1 MVAACVAAP
10 TRLKASVVAVLAGI
24 FAGVIMAMIFLPH
37 AAILLVFNRRFT
49 GRPADDAA
57 SSPVAWLLAAVAAV
71 SFLTWGA
78 LGVAAAILF
87 TIAQRYAPTHVP
99 GIPSLAYLIGVLV
112 IVLLAV
118 PWVFILVPKF
128 WRHALFE
135 FAVFVAIFGFQIP
148 MTAGVG

>member
-1 MVAACVAAP
+1 MAA
-10 TRLKASVVAVLAGI
+10 LAGI

-49 GRPADDAA
+49 GRPVDDAA
-57 SSPVAWLLAAVAAV
+57 SSPIAWLLAVLAGA
-71 SFLTWGA
+71 SFLMWAA

-99 GIPSLAYLIGVLV
+99 GIPSLAYLVGILV

-118 PWVFILVPKF
+118 PWVFILAPRL

-148 MTAGVG
+148 MTAGIG

>member
-1 MVAACVAAP
+1 MAA
-10 TRLKASVVAVLAGI
+10 LAGI
-24 FAGVIMAMIFLPH
+24 FAGVIMAMVFLPH
-37 AAILLVFNRRFT
+37 AAILMVFNRRFT
-49 GRPADDAA
+49 GWPADDAA
-57 SSPVAWLLAAVAAV
+57 SSPMAWLLAAVAAG
-71 SFLTWGA
+71 SFLMWGA
-78 LGVAAAILF
+78 VGVAAAILF

-118 PWVFILVPKF
+118 PWVFILAPRL

-135 FAVFVAIFGFQIP
+135 FVVFLAIFGFQIP